1 MKKPLPAAR
10 EAAEM
15 LAVQALTF
23 IAEDHERMSGFLA
36 STGLEPGQIRV
47 AAQEQGFFAGVL
59 EHMLA
64 DESLLVA
71 FADSSVSIRPRS
83 RAPAPRSAAA
93 LNGSETCRERLL
105 PRLPCGRVRASDAL
119 RGVRLAAHRAS

>member
-23 IAEDHERMSGFLA
+23 IAEDHERMSEFLA
-36 STGLEPGQIRV
+36 ATGLEPGQIRV

-71 FADSSVSIRPRS
+71 FADSAGVDPAEIA
-83 RAPAPRSAAA
+83 RARAA
-93 LNGSETCRERLL
+93 LGRGAKWERDL
-105 PRLPCGRVRASDAL
+105 P
-119 RGVRLAAHRAS
+119 

>member
-23 IAEDHERMSGFLA
+23 IAEDQERMSGFLA
-36 STGLEPGQIRV
+36 ATGLEPGQIRS
-47 AAQEQGFFAGVL
+47 AAQQEGFFAGVL

-71 FADSSVSIRPRS
+71 FADSAGID
-83 RAPAPRSAAA
+83 PAEIAHARAA
-93 LNGSETCRERLL
+93 LGRRWEPDL
-105 PRLPCGRVRASDAL
+105 P
-119 RGVRLAAHRAS
+119 